1 MDRMITKTL
10 AEIYL
15 KQGDLRKAYEIFK
28 VLSEQDP
35 SDKEVQAKL
44 TELSERLGLSPPL
57 NPFDEI
63 ALPREKFAFSRKCSP
78 AFGNGEK
85 GEEEFGS

>member
-15 KQGDLRKAYEIFK
+15 KQGDLRKAYEILK

-35 SDKEVQAKL
+35 FDQETQQKL
-44 TELSERLGLSPPL
+44 IELSERLGVFPPPL
-57 NPFDEI
+57 YPADHTKEERIRILKKVLGNI
-63 ALPREKFAFSRKCSP
+63 RERRK
-78 AFGNGEK
+78 A
-85 GEEEFGS
+85 

>member
-15 KQGDLRKAYEIFK
+15 KQGDLRKAYEILK

-35 SDKEVQAKL
+35 SDKDVWTKL
-44 TELSERLGLSPPL
+44 AELSERLGLSPPTL
-57 NPFDEI
+57 HRSDRLTEQKITMLKKVLANI
-63 ALPREKFAFSRKCSP
+63 RERRK
-78 AFGNGEK
+78 G
-85 GEEEFGS
+85 

>member
-10 AEIYL
+10 GEIYL

-35 SDKEVQAKL
+35 SDKQVQAIL
-44 TELSERLGLSPPL
+44 TKLSERLGLSPPSL
-57 NPFDEI
+57 GPPARSTEEKI
-63 ALPREKFAFSRKCSP
+63 RLLKKALANIRRRRKD
-78 AFGNGEK
+78 
-85 GEEEFGS
+85 

>member
-15 KQGDLRKAYEIFK
+15 KQGDLRKAYEILK

-35 SDKEVQAKL
+35 SDKETRQKL
-44 TELSERLGLSPPL
+44 IELSERLGISPPTL
-57 NPFDEI
+57 HPAYHAIEERIRILKKVLSNI
-63 ALPREKFAFSRKCSP
+63 RERRK
-78 AFGNGEK
+78 G
-85 GEEEFGS
+85 

>member
-35 SDKEVQAKL
+35 SDRDLQTKL
-44 TELSERLGLSPPL
+44 IELSERLGFSPPSL
-57 NPFDEI
+57 GPAARSTE
-63 ALPREKFAFSRKCSP
+63 EKIRLLKKVLANIRQRRRD
-78 AFGNGEK
+78 
-85 GEEEFGS
+85 

>member
-15 KQGDLRKAYEIFK
+15 KQGDLRKAYEIYK

-35 SDKEVQAKL
+35 SDKEIQQKL
-44 TELSERLGLSPPL
+44 TELSERLGLSPPTFHSSDHAKEERIRIL
-57 NPFDEI
+57 KKVLTNI
-63 ALPREKFAFSRKCSP
+63 RERRK
-78 AFGNGEK
+78 G
-85 GEEEFGS
+85 

>member
-15 KQGDLRKAYEIFK
+15 KQGDLRRAYEIFK

-35 SDKEVQAKL
+35 SDREVEAKL
-44 TELSERLGLSPPL
+44 TELSERLGLSLSSVHPA
-57 NPFDEI
+57 DRSTETKI
-63 ALPREKFAFSRKCSP
+63 RALKKVLASIRKWK
-78 AFGNGEK
+78 K
-85 GEEEFGS
+85 G

>member
-15 KQGDLRKAYEIFK
+15 KQGDFRKAYEIFK

-35 SDKEVQAKL
+35 SDREIQAKL
-44 TELSERLGLSPPL
+44 IELSERLGLFPTSFGPAARST
-57 NPFDEI
+57 E
-63 ALPREKFAFSRKCSP
+63 EKIRLLRKVL
-78 AFGNGEK
+78 ANIRQRRK
-85 GEEEFGS
+85 D

>member
-28 VLSEQDP
+28 ILSEQDP
-35 SDKEVQAKL
+35 SDKEIQKKL
-44 TELSERLGLSPPL
+44 IELSERLGVSPPSIHPPNRSVEQRIRIL
-57 NPFDEI
+57 KKVLASI
-63 ALPREKFAFSRKCSP
+63 RERRK
-78 AFGNGEK
+78 G
-85 GEEEFGS
+85 

>member
-35 SDKEVQAKL
+35 SDNEVQVKL

-57 NPFDEI
+57 IPSADRSTEEKI
-63 ALPREKFAFSRKCSP
+63 RILKKVLTSIRERRK
-78 AFGNGEK
+78 G
-85 GEEEFGS
+85 